1 MAKKDDQVAVS
12 QGAKNYDVG
21 MSQDTYN
28 KNSKS
33 GTKYRPTKYAS
44 GGNQVTDA
52 IQNWFTDRFRDIN
65 NFGGDWYPGG
75 NVWSNRK
82 MVEGGGAGDALLGS
96 NPSAWWPKTQTP
108 ETPDTG
114 TGADD
119 SRSMAEIM
127 QEIMDSMGGGG
138 AGYGALRSE
147 LENQRGTNDAR
158 LEAMYRQVADYING
172 LRPQTEETYTKAAG
186 GYNQAQQ
193 SSANAINMSTD
204 IARQQQANMLKAL
217 GIEEA
222 ANVASAR
229 GEDMGNTQ
237 TAANAR
243 FADILNAN
251 LNRNTAA
258 QTGALSGL
266 QNLSTATIG
275 EGARARQ
282 AYQEAMS
289 QKLAELTANETQ
301 YNNQRS
307 DAAMKMAMDA
317 VSGGQSTSATPQDI
331 NTLIDN
337 WVQAAKDRGLNNA
350 EAQAEANSKLNAYK
364 AANGLN

>member
-1 MAKKDDQVAVS
+1 MSMNTNEDAVAVGK
-12 QGAKNYDVG
+12 GAINYGSKNAQSDYEKRKKGTVYRP
-21 MSQDTYN
+21 SKQDT
-28 KNSKS
+28 
-33 GTKYRPTKYAS
+33 
-44 GGNQVTDA
+44 GGNQ
-52 IQNWFTDRFRDIN
+52 IKNWFDKLGKDVNREVY
-65 NFGGDWYPGG
+65 NFLGDWSPGG
-75 NVWSNRK
+75 NVWADRP
-82 MVEGGGAGDALLGS
+82 MVSGGGLGDLMEGS
-96 NPSAWWPKTQTP
+96 RLDAWWPKP
-108 ETPDTG
+108 EDP
-114 TGADD
+114 GAGIEEPPAAD
-119 SRSMAEIM
+119 RSMAEILK
-127 QEIMDSMGGGG
+127 EIMDTMGGGDG
-138 AGYGALRSE
+138 GFGGIRSQ
-147 LENQRGTNDAR
+147 LQSQQTTNDAR

-172 LRPQTEETYTKAAG
+172 LRPQTEETYTKAAE

-289 QKLAELTANETQ
+289 QKLAELAAGEAQ
-301 YNNQRS
+301 YNNQRN
-307 DAAMKMAMDA
+307 DQAMQMAMDA
-317 VSGGQSTSATPQDI
+317 MSQGQTSSATPEDI

-337 WVQAAKDRGLNNA
+337 WVLAAKDRGLNNA
-350 EAQAEANSKLNAYK
+350 EAQAEANAKLNAYK
-364 AANGLN
+364 AANGLS

>member
-1 MAKKDDQVAVS
+1 MSLNYDDVAVGK
-12 QGAKNYDVG
+12 GAKDYGDRPI
-21 MSQDTYN
+21 DTYKKEN
-28 KNSKS
+28 KNK
-33 GTKYRPTKYAS
+33 TKYRPTKYQS
-44 GGNQVTDA
+44 GGNQVTDYLA
-52 IQNWFTDRFRDIN
+52 NWWTDRNRDLT
-65 NFGGDWYPGG
+65 NFFGDWGIGG
-75 NVWSNRK
+75 NVWENRK
-82 MVEGGGAGDALLGS
+82 MTPGGGAGDALVGS
-96 NPSAWWPKTQTP
+96 NPSEWFPKANPVVDEGPAPTD
-108 ETPDTG
+108 E
-114 TGADD
+114 
-119 SRSMAEIM
+119 RSMAEIM
-127 QEIMDSMGGGG
+127 QEIMDAMGGGG

-172 LRPQTEETYTKAAG
+172 LRPQTEETYSKAAE

-307 DAAMKMAMDA
+307 DQAMQMAMDA
-317 VSGGQSTSATPQDI
+317 MGSQSAVPSTDQMSTMYDTWLTQ
-331 NTLIDN
+331 
-337 WVQAAKDRGLNNA
+337 AKDSGKNDQDAIAIANA
-350 EAQAEANSKLNAYK
+350 KMNAWK
-364 AANGLN
+364 AANGF